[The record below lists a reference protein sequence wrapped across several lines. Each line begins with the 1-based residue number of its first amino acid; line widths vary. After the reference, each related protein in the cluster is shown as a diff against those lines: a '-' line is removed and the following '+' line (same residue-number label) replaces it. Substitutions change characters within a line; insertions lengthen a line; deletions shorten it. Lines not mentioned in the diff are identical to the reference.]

1 MNNKEEVLVLSEL
14 EIDNNLISNVRH
26 ECNCADC
33 NCCDGDCHDQ

>member
-1 MNNKEEVLVLSEL
+1 MNGEEEVLVLSEL
-14 EIDNNLISNVRH
+14 EIDNKTISSIRH